1 MPIWNRILAAVDEH
15 ESSMEAVRYLA
26 GVLGGSDAC
35 RVRLM
40 AVYQAPEADAHPQQ
54 EQRAAAA
61 AQRKEL
67 LLERLEEARQILVG
81 ARLPAYN
88 VSTRLEEA
96 GGRTIAET
104 IMAAQRREGFGTIVL
119 GRRGLSKAEEFLF
132 GSVSNSIV
140 HQATDCAVWVIS

>member
-1 MPIWNRILAAVDEH
+1 MPIWNRILATVDEH
-15 ESSMEAVRYLA
+15 DSSMQAVRYLA

-35 RVRLM
+35 RVRIM
-40 AVYQAPEADAHPQQ
+40 AVYQAPEPDAHPQQ

-61 AQRKEL
+61 AQRKQL
-67 LLERLEEARQILVG
+67 LLERLEAARQVLVG
-81 ARLPAYN
+81 ARIPAYN
-88 VSTRLEEA
+88 VSTQLQES

-104 IMAAQRREGFGTIVL
+104 IMAAQRQGGFGTIVV

-140 HQATDCAVWVIS
+140 HNATDCAVWVIS

>member
-1 MPIWNRILAAVDEH
+1 MPIWNRILATVDEH
-15 ESSMEAVRYLA
+15 DSSMQAVRYLA

-35 RVRLM
+35 RVRIM
-40 AVYQAPEADAHPQQ
+40 AVYQAPEPDAHPER

-61 AQRKEL
+61 AGRKEL
-67 LLERLEEARQILVG
+67 LLERLEAARQVLVG
-81 ARLPAYN
+81 ARIPAYN
-88 VSTRLEEA
+88 VSTQLQES

-104 IMAAQRREGFGTIVL
+104 IMATQRQGGFGTIVV

>member
-1 MPIWNRILAAVDEH
+1 
-15 ESSMEAVRYLA
+15 
-26 GVLGGSDAC
+26 
-35 RVRLM
+35 M